1 MESRREMPD
10 QLFDGW
16 REEWKKDR
24 TAKVISSSVTNSGLQ
39 PNFLSLEARSGLP
52 FVFSVDIGLDQVC
65 DQGES
70 GRCWA
75 FSVLNTMRHHISRS
89 LKLAE
94 ENFELSQNYIYF
106 YDQLDKSW
114 DFLTKVCESAERG
127 LNEGMLQEILRNP
140 IMDNG
145 QAFRCT
151 LLAEKYGVVPKYVM
165 PDTDCSGDTKF
176 VTRILTMKLQWAAK
190 NIRDFVAAGCTKEE
204 LEVRKEAILKSIYEI
219 LCRFLGCPPGCFDF
233 EYRDTAQEY
242 HRISGLTPLEFYRQY
257 AKADDEVMLIHH
269 PADTMSFRQSYVY
282 DSFAESN
289 RRGPQ
294 VMLNL
299 EIEEIKKLVIS
310 QLKLGDA
317 VVFGA
322 DVRMQNNRKS
332 GYMDA
337 ELYDYETI
345 FGTEFAMSKKD
356 KLLYKV
362 IKGTHV
368 MTFTGVNID
377 PQGKPDRWKVQNS
390 YGKEEGINGFYLM
403 TDKWFDEYVV
413 SAAVHKSVLPKE
425 LKALLE
431 TDPIPVS
438 KKIFY

>member
-1 MESRREMPD
+1 MESCREMPVS
-10 QLFDGW
+10 LFGSW
-16 REEWKKDR
+16 REEWEKDK
-24 TAKVISSSVTNSGLQ
+24 TARLISSSVINSGLQ
-39 PNFLSLEARSGLP
+39 PNFLSSQARREP
-52 FVFSVDIGLDQVC
+52 FTFSIDIGLDQVC

-114 DFLTKVCESAERG
+114 DFLTKVCETAEKG
-127 LNEGMLQEILRNP
+127 LDNRMLQEALRNP

-165 PDTDCSGDTKF
+165 PDTDCSKDTKL

-190 NIRDFVAAGCTKEE
+190 NIRDLAATGCTAEE
-204 LEVRKEAILKSIYEI
+204 LEARKEEILKSVYGI
-219 LCRFLGCPPGCFDF
+219 LCRFLGCPPERFDF
-233 EYRDTAQEY
+233 EYWDTAQEY
-242 HRISGLTPLEFYRQY
+242 HRICDLTPEEFYRQY
-257 AKADDEVMLIHH
+257 ARMDDEVMIIHH
-269 PADTMSFRQSYVY
+269 PSDTMKFHQAYVY
-282 DSFAESN
+282 DSFAEGN
-289 RRGPQ
+289 RKGPQ

-299 EIEEIKKLVIS
+299 EMEEIKKLVIS

-317 VVFGA
+317 VALGA

-332 GYMDA
+332 GCMDA
-337 ELYDYETI
+337 ALYDYETI
-345 FGTEFAMSKKD
+345 FGTAFAMSKKD
-356 KLLYKV
+356 KLLYKA

-377 PQGKPDRWKVQNS
+377 KQGKPDRWKVQNS

-403 TDKWFDEYVV
+403 KDDWFDEYVV
-413 SAAVHKSVLPKE
+413 SVAVHKSVLPE
-425 LKALLE
+425 ALKALLDE
-431 TDPIPVS
+431 DPIPVS
-438 KKIFY
+438 KKEFY